1 MKILLL
7 SILASFIVSFAT
19 VQALRPSTEE
29 STTSS
34 MEPAKAAP
42 TASLQ
47 DELHALAEANS
58 ALSNRIAF
66 LENQPSNAVRIP
78 AETDW
83 VPREE
88 FLALQEELRA
98 ATKSMASNRMAAGD
112 PTHPMF
118 RDQVENVLGEIRKDA
133 LVNRSTVQQDKRTA
147 NLEPTLAKMQ
157 SRLGLNQSQVTE
169 MRTALESKIAM
180 DAELTQRWRDG
191 ESNEVLGQVK
201 RDNRAT
207 HQAELE
213 RILTPSQLEQH
224 RTPRTGK

>member
-1 MKILLL
+1 MKILYI
-7 SILASFIVSFAT
+7 SVLASFIVSFAT
-19 VQALRPSTEE
+19 VQLLQTSAEE
-29 STTSS
+29 SVAPS
-34 MEPAKAAP
+34 MEPAKAM
-42 TASLQ
+42 ASTDLQ
-47 DELHALAEANS
+47 SELAALTEANR
-58 ALSNRIAF
+58 ALSERIAF
-66 LENQPSNAVRIP
+66 LENQPASAVRIP

-112 PTHPMF
+112 PAHPMF

-133 LVNRSTVQQDKRTA
+133 LAKGSTVQQEKRTA
-147 NLEPTLAKMQ
+147 NLEPSLAKMQ

-169 MRTALESKIAM
+169 MRTALESKITM

-201 RDNRAT
+201 RDNQAT

-213 RILTPSQLEQH
+213 RILTPAQLEQH